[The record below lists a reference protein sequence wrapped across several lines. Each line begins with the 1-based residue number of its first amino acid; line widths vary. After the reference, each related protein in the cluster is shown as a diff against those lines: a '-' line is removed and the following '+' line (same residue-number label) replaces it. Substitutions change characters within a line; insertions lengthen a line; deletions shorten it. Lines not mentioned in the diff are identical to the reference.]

1 MRQKGISN
9 KNQSFVKVMEKG
21 RKFPMYVTGL
31 EEVPPKAT
39 LPEGIHN
46 CVVEREDKLDG
57 HSNEVPEIV
66 QTRRNPL

>member
-1 MRQKGISN
+1 
-9 KNQSFVKVMEKG
+9 
-21 RKFPMYVTGL
+21 MYVTGL